1 MIVLLPLQKQHCHVE
16 HQWQPS
22 ESKIGWPYYHQT
34 VPLPG
39 NLSASLM
46 SVHAHDPQAPR
57 VSTHKEEK
65 WNDGIKEEYFLN
77 LADSAEFASWLAP
90 LAEVDKGVTVIL
102 GYLDLVYQFLE
113 LNHSETRSYPSTVT
127 LHVDSRS

>member
-1 MIVLLPLQKQHCHVE
+1 MRKQWAERQTLPYPGMIVLLPLQKQHCYVE

-46 SVHAHDPQAPR
+46 SVHMIPKHPGSQ
-57 VSTHKEEK
+57 H
-65 WNDGIKEEYFLN
+65 IKGK
-77 LADSAEFASWLAP
+77 
-90 LAEVDKGVTVIL
+90 VK
-102 GYLDLVYQFLE
+102 
-113 LNHSETRSYPSTVT
+113 
-127 LHVDSRS
+127 